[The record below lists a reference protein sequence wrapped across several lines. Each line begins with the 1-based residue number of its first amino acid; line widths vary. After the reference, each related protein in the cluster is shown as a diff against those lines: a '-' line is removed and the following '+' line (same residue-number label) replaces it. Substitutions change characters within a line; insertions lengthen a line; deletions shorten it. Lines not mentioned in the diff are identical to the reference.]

1 MLNLL
6 QSLLWK
12 PFFDN
17 QLIEKTSSANT
28 TKKKKKIYEQI
39 WRETLDYG
47 DREKQSHNRA
57 LCRTM
62 SSEF

>member
-28 TKKKKKIYEQI
+28 TKKKKIYEQI
-39 WRETLDYG
+39 WRENLDYG